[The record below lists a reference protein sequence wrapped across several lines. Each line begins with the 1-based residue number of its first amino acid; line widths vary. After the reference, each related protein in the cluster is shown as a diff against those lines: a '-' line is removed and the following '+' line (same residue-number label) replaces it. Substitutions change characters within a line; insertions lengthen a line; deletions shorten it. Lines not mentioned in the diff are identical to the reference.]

1 MQLTLLPLTTKQ
13 DKIKERNERIRR
25 DFDLYTKTKH
35 LDSGYVVTKIL
46 TDKYLPLEE
55 LTLWRIILK
64 QGHYKNL

>member
-13 DKIKERNERIRR
+13 DKIKKRNERIRR
-25 DFDLYTKTKH
+25 DFDLYTKTKK
-35 LDSGYVVTKIL
+35 LNSQYVVSEL
-46 TDKYLPLEE
+46 LADKYLPLEE